1 MKKSKIFS
9 LFLMLIFLS
18 SCNNKTEDSRNNI
31 ESSNIKINE
40 SSDNKDI
47 VLEAYPQFESE
58 GQFKLKVIDA
68 SIRKYHELEDE
79 NILENLKDEDKDK
92 YIVFIDYIFEDCT
105 IDSDINFSSYNLEDI
120 LPNKAESLDGNELS
134 LVSATN
140 IVDTIKNHNQNE
152 QSVRAVYVVDKKV
165 SEFDLSF
172 AITNKLGEKVEKTL
186 NIKVEETSDEKIWSF
201 LVQL

>member
-186 NIKVEETSDEKIWSF
+186 NIKVEETSDEKI
-201 LVQL
+201 